1 MAQHPAIEALRGAM
15 TAMQMPFAGID
26 MEYNEQV
33 VGFPGGSYV
42 NRLITVRNPQGQ
54 TENLDAQLTMK
65 DPQIAALDMARFM
78 NWKV

>member
-15 TAMQMPFAGID
+15 TAMQID

>member
-1 MAQHPAIEALRGAM
+1 
-15 TAMQMPFAGID
+15 

-54 TENLDAQLTMK
+54 TENFDAQLTMK